1 MGGWRKTPVAL
12 LIISAIAAPGR
23 TLMSAWIE
31 TKTGIPESGTN
42 TCSSRTLMSAW
53 IETKT
58 AIKSKVMQISRTLMS
73 AWIETI
79 IRALQLLSYKVAL
92 S

>member
-12 LIISAIAAPGR
+12 LIISAIAAPG
-23 TLMSAWIE
+23 
-31 TKTGIPESGTN
+31 
-42 TCSSRTLMSAW
+42 RTLMSAW

>member
-31 TKTGIPESGTN
+31 TTWNIYIYN
-42 TCSSRTLMSAW
+42 LCR
-53 IETKT
+53 
-58 AIKSKVMQISRTLMS
+58 
-73 AWIETI
+73 
-79 IRALQLLSYKVAL
+79 VAL
-92 S
+92 RKECVD

>member
-1 MGGWRKTPVAL
+1 
-12 LIISAIAAPGR
+12 
-23 TLMSAWIE
+23 
-31 TKTGIPESGTN
+31 
-42 TCSSRTLMSAW
+42 MSAW

>member
-31 TKTGIPESGTN
+31 TYKTV
-42 TCSSRTLMSAW
+42 LW
-53 IETKT
+53 IQKY
-58 AIKSKVMQISRTLMS
+58 I
-73 AWIETI
+73 
-79 IRALQLLSYKVAL
+79 VAL

>member
-31 TKTGIPESGTN
+31 TFF
-42 TCSSRTLMSAW
+42 R
-53 IETKT
+53 
-58 AIKSKVMQISRTLMS
+58 
-73 AWIETI
+73 
-79 IRALQLLSYKVAL
+79 LLSAMRIRVAL

>member
-12 LIISAIAAPGR
+12 LIISAIDAQGR

-31 TKTGIPESGTN
+31 TLHDWMGSPA
-42 TCSSRTLMSAW
+42 R
-53 IETKT
+53 
-58 AIKSKVMQISRTLMS
+58 V
-73 AWIETI
+73 
-79 IRALQLLSYKVAL
+79 VAL